1 MRTFVAIEVDDKSIL
16 QKIRSVQKSTSFK
29 ASPIRIDQIHFTLQF
44 LGEID
49 EGLCEKVK
57 DVLRTIAFS
66 QFDLSLKGI
75 GGFPNLKNP
84 RVIWIGADKKG
95 AEKLI
100 ELAKEIEM
108 KLTPLGFEKD
118 KKFKPHLTV
127 LRVKH
132 KVGDISLQMKE
143 CEAIEFGIQV
153 ISKIK
158 LKRSVLSPKGPEY
171 SDLLVVN
178 ENEK

>member
-1 MRTFVAIEVDDKSIL
+1 MRTFVAIEVDDKDIL
-16 QKIRSVQKSTSFK
+16 QKIRSVQESTSFK

-49 EGLCEKVK
+49 EKLCEKVK
-57 DVLRTIAFS
+57 DVLRTITFS
-66 QFDLSLKGI
+66 QFDLSLKGMD
-75 GGFPNLKNP
+75 GFPNLKNP

-143 CEAIEFGIQV
+143 YETIEFGTQV

>member
-1 MRTFVAIEVDDKSIL
+1 MRTFVAIEVDDKDIL
-16 QKIRSVQKSTSFK
+16 QKIRSVQESTSFK

-49 EGLCEKVK
+49 EELCEKVK
-57 DVLRTIAFS
+57 DVLRTITFS
-66 QFDLSLKGI
+66 QFDLSLKGV

-118 KKFKPHLTV
+118 KKFKPHLTI

-143 CEAIEFGIQV
+143 YETIEFGTQIV
-153 ISKIK
+153 SKIK
-158 LKRSVLSPKGPEY
+158 LKRSVLSPKAVSYTHLTLPTIY
-171 SDLLVVN
+171 SV
-178 ENEK
+178 

>member
-1 MRTFVAIEVDDKSIL
+1 MRTFVAIEVDDKGIL
-16 QKIRSVQKSTSFK
+16 QKIRSVQESTSFK
-29 ASPIRIDQIHFTLQF
+29 ANPIRIDQIHFTLQF

-49 EGLCEKVK
+49 EEKCEKVK
-57 DVLRTIAFS
+57 DMLRTITFS

-100 ELAKEIEM
+100 ELAKEIELV
-108 KLTPLGFEKD
+108 LTPLGFEKD

-143 CEAIEFGIQV
+143 YEAIEFGTQV

>member
-1 MRTFVAIEVDDKSIL
+1 MRTFVAVEVDNKDIL
-16 QKIRSVQKSTSFK
+16 RNIMAVQKSTHFK
-29 ASPIRIDQIHFTLQF
+29 AKSIRIDQIHFTLQF

-49 EGLCEKVK
+49 EEKCEKVK
-57 DVLRTIAFS
+57 DLLRTITYS
-66 QFDLSLKGI
+66 QFDLSLKGV

-84 RVIWIGADKKG
+84 RVIWSGTDKKG

-100 ELAKEIEM
+100 EITKEVEMRLAR
-108 KLTPLGFEKD
+108 LGFEKD
-118 KKFKPHLTV
+118 KKFKPHLTI
-127 LRVKH
+127 LRIKH
-132 KVGDISLQMKE
+132 NVGDISLQMKE
-143 CEAIEFGIQV
+143 YEAIEFGTQV
-153 ISKIK
+153 VSKIK

>member
-1 MRTFVAIEVDDKSIL
+1 MRTFVAIEVDDKGIL
-16 QKIRSVQKSTSFK
+16 QKIRSVQESTSFK
-29 ASPIRIDQIHFTLQF
+29 ASPIRTDQIHFTLQF

-49 EGLCEKVK
+49 EELCEKVK

-66 QFDLSLKGI
+66 QFDLSLKGT

-108 KLTPLGFEKD
+108 KLTPWVS
-118 KKFKPHLTV
+118 KKIENSSLT
-127 LRVKH
+127 
-132 KVGDISLQMKE
+132 
-143 CEAIEFGIQV
+143 
-153 ISKIK
+153 
-158 LKRSVLSPKGPEY
+158 
-171 SDLLVVN
+171 
-178 ENEK
+178 